1 MKIPRI
7 TLMLFPGL
15 LLTTLLSACTE
26 APPVK
31 EAEAQTTPG
40 KSIQEIAAEA
50 MRSKGKLTK
59 EEVNAL
65 IAANAKC
72 TPDNSH

>member
-7 TLMLFPGL
+7 TLTFFLGVL
-15 LLTTLLSACTE
+15 VTTLLSACAE

-31 EAEAQTTPG
+31 EAQTAPG

-50 MRSKGKLTK
+50 MHSKGKLTK
-59 EEVNAL
+59 EEINAL
-65 IAANAKC
+65 ITANAKC
-72 TPDNSH
+72 TPASPH